1 MKIGKITLDDEINR
15 GYHLSLIWKNFRIG
29 LVLLGGKGYL
39 CICQLYKVMSI

>member
-29 LVLLGGKGYL
+29 LCVIGWKRLSLYL
-39 CICQLYKVMSI
+39 STYKVMSI